1 MDQNNNVNVVL
12 TPEAEKLAS
21 EKQPSY
27 TINNI
32 IALIFVLL
40 ILIEWFWPVTQC
52 SKYGLCPSELPQL
65 LAMPL
70 IIFGIIAGISFL
82 VRMLKLTRGSSITL
96 RILSIILGT
105 AGGIFIFIVGLFSA
119 FLGALRGRPSV

>member
-1 MDQNNNVNVVL
+1 MDQNNNANVVL

-32 IALIFVLL
+32 IALIFVVLL
-40 ILIEWFWPVTQC
+40 LTEWFWPVTQC
-52 SKYGLCPSELPQL
+52 SRSGPCPSELPQL
-65 LAMPL
+65 LAAPL

-82 VRMLKLTRGSSITL
+82 VRIVRLTKSANISL
-96 RILSIILGT
+96 RILGIILGT

-119 FLGALRGRPSV
+119 FLGTLRGRPSV